1 MRSSNLTD
9 SKDIH
14 MSSSLTILI
23 KYSMRMEANK
33 TWIDSKSAES
43 SRSGMKF
50 LQRNK
55 ETYPYRSHA
64 QPLLAWISLLMCMII
79 LLGASGAALWD
90 NKGATAVEVIA
101 GYLAVS

>member
-1 MRSSNLTD
+1 MHSSSLTD
-9 SKDIH
+9 SKNIH
-14 MSSSLTILI
+14 DYSGLTILI
-23 KYSMRMEANK
+23 SYSMRMEANK

-55 ETYPYRSHA
+55 DTYPYRSHA
-64 QPLLAWISLLMCMII
+64 QPLLAWLSLIMCMII